1 MLENGVRA
9 LLMNLLPLMFMI
21 IELFAAEFMF
31 AARLRRRKLF
41 WFRFIGS
48 LAVCLELAFA
58 MLLLYY
64 KITDTAFS
72 YGGTDDRGMSAFKFV
87 LYVVIFAFTVACNKF
102 CYDDSVWMIMFYC
115 SGAYAT
121 QHMSKNVASL
131 LLHFTGIEAL
141 WAYYLIELAVCAALY
156 ALVWFIFVRG
166 RTLPNS
172 KQDVIRKVI
181 LSFIV
186 IFICIGLSRISVD
199 NTNRDTVSFIAE
211 TVYGVVCC
219 ALVLVILSD
228 INKIDN
234 MQSDLNIMT
243 ELLSRERSQY
253 KMSKENVELINMK
266 YHDLKHQLSE
276 LKSGYSLAQIEKIEN
291 AIMFCGSIARTGND
305 VLDVILTEKSLYCEK
320 NSISLTCVC
329 NGSGLSFMDKCDVYS
344 LFGNALTNA
353 IESVSEIEDK
363 KKRSISVNVQPVGN
377 MLSVH
382 IENFYEGEIII
393 EDNLPRTSKDRDY
406 HGFGIKSMDYI
417 ARQYGGHMSVS
428 AKNGRFSLDF
438 VFPLPKPNEKETEKS
453 DDNRGE

>member
-1 MLENGVRA
+1 MLENV
-9 LLMNLLPLMFMI
+9 LPLLFMV

-31 AARLRRRKLF
+31 AVRLRKRKLF
-41 WFRFIGS
+41 YVRFVSSII
-48 LAVCLELAFA
+48 VCLELVFV

-64 KITDTAFS
+64 KATDTLFS
-72 YGGTDDRGMSAFKFV
+72 YGGTNDAGMSIFKFV
-87 LYVVIFAFTVACNKF
+87 LYVVIFAFSVACNKF
-102 CYDDSVWMIMFYC
+102 CYDESVWVIMFYC
-115 SGAYAT
+115 SGAYAA

-131 LLHFTGIEAL
+131 LLYVTDVKVL
-141 WAYYLIELAVCAALY
+141 WAYYFIEVVVCAALY
-156 ALVWFIFVRG
+156 AIVWFAFVRG

-172 KQDVIRKVI
+172 RQDVIRKVI

-199 NTNRDTVSFIAE
+199 NVTRGMVSYIAE
-211 TVYGVVCC
+211 TIYGVVCC

-228 INKIDN
+228 INKIDK

-243 ELLSRERSQY
+243 ELLNRERSQY

-266 YHDLKHQLSE
+266 YHDLKHQLSV
-276 LKSGYSLAQIEKIEN
+276 LKNGYSLEQIEKIEN

-329 NGSGLSFMDKCDVYS
+329 NGSGLAFMDKCDIYS
-344 LFGNALTNA
+344 LFGNALSNA

-363 KKRSISVNVQPVGN
+363 EKRSISVNVCTVGN
-377 MLSVH
+377 VLSVH
-382 IENFYEGEIII
+382 IENFYKGEIII
-393 EDNLPRTSKDRDY
+393 EDNLPRTNKDKDY

-417 ARQYGGHMSVS
+417 ARRYGGHMSVS

-438 VFPLPKPNEKETEKS
+438 VFPVPEKTELGKS
-453 DDNRGE
+453 AEE

>member
-1 MLENGVRA
+1 MLENV
-9 LLMNLLPLMFMI
+9 LPLMFMV
-21 IELFAAEFMF
+21 IELFAAEYIF
-31 AARLRRRKLF
+31 AAKLAKRKLF
-41 WFRFIGS
+41 YVRFFGS
-48 LAVCLELAFA
+48 LTVCMELVFV

-64 KITDTAFS
+64 KATDTLFS
-72 YGGTDDRGMSAFKFV
+72 YGGTNDAGMSVFKFV
-87 LYVVIFAFTVACNKF
+87 LYVVIFAFSVACNKF
-102 CYDDSVWMIMFYC
+102 CYKDSVWMIMFYC

-156 ALVWFIFVRG
+156 ALVWFVFVRG
-166 RTLPNS
+166 RTLPKS

-199 NTNRDTVSFIAE
+199 NATRGTVSFIAE
-211 TVYGVVCC
+211 TIYGVVCC

-243 ELLSRERSQY
+243 ELLSRERAQY

-276 LKSGYSLAQIEKIEN
+276 LKSGYSLAQIEKMEN

-329 NGSGLSFMDKCDVYS
+329 NGSGLAFMDKCDVYS
-344 LFGNALTNA
+344 LFGNALSNA

-363 KKRSISVNVQPVGN
+363 EKRSISVNVRPVGN
-377 MLSVH
+377 ILSVH
-382 IENFYEGEIII
+382 IENYYNGEIII
-393 EDNLPRTSKDRDY
+393 EDNLPKTRKNKDY

-428 AKNGRFSLDF
+428 AHDGRFCLDF
-438 VFPLPKPNEKETEKS
+438 VFPLPDTGNAERSETEGR
-453 DDNRGE
+453 NGR